1 MAALKVYFIFLSLFA
16 FLCFAGCEET
26 PTGTTSVPSR
36 ITGKVSLVVAE
47 GLTELADRSGVLIA
61 VNGTS
66 FATSSDA
73 AGNYSLDNVPPGIY
87 VLTFSKDGYD
97 TVQRSVSY
105 SGVGFEFVSPVTLFS
120 FSAGELVLDAVIQER
135 VANLIFY
142 PDLHDSFR
150 IDSILIDS
158 SLIDS
163 VHLQDRFYY
172 DTVVFVLGA
181 EYRGADSMI
190 IFRGTVKNVSVEDL
204 KLEFERVTVEGSMRA
219 TEYPFK
225 WTGDRFAKAF
235 THRQFFEY
243 YYSRFPKGARIK
255 ARLSALV
262 ANNTQ
267 LLRSEAREFRMPT
280 VY

>member
-1 MAALKVYFIFLSLFA
+1 MAALKVYVTLLSVLA
-16 FLCFAGCEET
+16 LLCFTGCEET
-26 PTGTTSVPSR
+26 PTGAQSVPSR
-36 ITGKVSLVVAE
+36 ITGTVSLVVTE
-47 GLTELADRSGVLIA
+47 GLIELADRSGVRVA

-66 FATSSDA
+66 FTTTTDAT
-73 AGNYSLDNVPPGIY
+73 GNYSLNNVPPGIY
-87 VLTFSKDGYD
+87 VLTFSKDSYD

-120 FSAGELVLDAVIQER
+120 LSEGELVLDAVIQER

-142 PDLHDSFR
+142 PDLLESFR
-150 IDSILIDS
+150 IDSTLIDS

-163 VHLQDRFYY
+163 VQIQDRFHY

-181 EYRGADSMI
+181 EYRGEDSII

-204 KLEFERVTVEGSMRA
+204 KLEFERETIEGSMRA
-219 TEYPFK
+219 SEFAFK
-225 WTGDRFAKAF
+225 WSGDRFAKAF
-235 THRQFFEY
+235 THRQFLEY
-243 YYSRFPKGARIK
+243 YYSRFPKGTQIK